1 MRSQMMNFRNCL
13 VSILILFSCSSE
25 NKEEEQGPEH
35 KMKFELVDSVVVDV
49 LEPLVIDDQQLVGE
63 TFLMRGQKSRN
74 PYLVTKNG
82 EVIKAYDLLN
92 DSPNGIGFNGGF
104 GYNFLGED
112 KWVGLSQAFF
122 KNYHIYNLEGV
133 KEKTLDTIDLGMFKV
148 TFTFYQSFFRGFIKD
163 GEEMLF
169 GIESNL
175 FDPNSLSKENK
186 NEPMYYDSVKTIYSY
201 RVRDQFLRQFN
212 SFPETWEPRK
222 ERKYVSSSEP
232 FIAYHRSKHLM
243 AVLPKVSNQLFIYD
257 FSGEEPVLLHEVNL
271 SHKYRP
277 KVIPEI
283 AKEEEYTSSYPRFTE
298 LRFVGERILA
308 EFKTRIPEDILKR
321 LMTQSSRVDDLPEY
335 LEAKRN
341 FVKTYY
347 LVIEGGKQVGVVEG
361 LPVPGEL
368 DFTTESGKIYVNDNR
383 NPKEERGYNVFFQLK
398 FK

>member
-1 MRSQMMNFRNCL
+1 MMNFRNCL

-25 NKEEEQGPEH
+25 NKEEEKGPER
-35 KMKFELVDSVVVDV
+35 KMSFELVDSVVVDV

-92 DSPNGIGFNGGF
+92 DIPNGIEFNGGF

-133 KEKTLDTIDLGMFKV
+133 KEKTLDTIGLGMFKV

-186 NEPMYYDSVKTIYSY
+186 KRT
-201 RVRDQFLRQFN
+201 
-212 SFPETWEPRK
+212 
-222 ERKYVSSSEP
+222 YV
-232 FIAYHRSKHLM
+232 L
-243 AVLPKVSNQLFIYD
+243 
-257 FSGEEPVLLHEVNL
+257 
-271 SHKYRP
+271 
-277 KVIPEI
+277 
-283 AKEEEYTSSYPRFTE
+283 
-298 LRFVGERILA
+298 
-308 EFKTRIPEDILKR
+308 
-321 LMTQSSRVDDLPEY
+321 
-335 LEAKRN
+335 
-341 FVKTYY
+341 
-347 LVIEGGKQVGVVEG
+347 
-361 LPVPGEL
+361 
-368 DFTTESGKIYVNDNR
+368 
-383 NPKEERGYNVFFQLK
+383 
-398 FK
+398 